1 MIFDEET
8 ARSYDDWFLTPV
20 GSYIDRREKDLILH
34 LIAPKEGE
42 RLLDVG
48 CGTGNH
54 LRFFRRKGCNVTG
67 LESSPSMLDIA
78 KKKLGQR
85 ADFHVGKAEDLPFSD
100 NEFDIVTMITS
111 LEFTDNP
118 QKAIDE
124 AIRVCRGR
132 IFIGV
137 LNKYAIIGMQRRVKG
152 IFRQSIFNS
161 ARFFGVGE
169 LIQIV
174 RAVLP
179 GVNIRWGSVIF
190 LPFGWYSFATGLEE
204 IIPVMNNPFGAF
216 IGLSFPVVFTHR
228 TIQDIVKSHIKV
240 GGTEGKRKVQG
251 AVREIKR

>member
-8 ARSYDDWFLTPV
+8 ARSYDDWLLTPV
-20 GSYIDRREKDLILH
+20 GRYIDRREKDLIFNLVV
-34 LIAPKEGE
+34 PKEGE
-42 RLLDVG
+42 RLLDVR

-67 LESSPSMLDIA
+67 LESSPSMLDVVR
-78 KKKLGQR
+78 KKLGQR

-100 NEFDIVTMITS
+100 NEFDIVTIITS
-111 LEFTDNP
+111 FDSIDDP
-118 QKAIDE
+118 QKAIGE
-124 AIRVCRGR
+124 AIRVSRDR
-132 IFIGV
+132 VFIGV
-137 LNKYAIIGMQRRVKG
+137 FNKYSLIGVRRRITR
-152 IFRQSIFNS
+152 IFSTSIYNS
-161 ARFFGVGE
+161 ARFFGIGE
-169 LIQIV
+169 LTQIV
-174 RAVLP
+174 KTALP

-204 IIPVMNNPFGAF
+204 MIPVMNNPFGAF

-240 GGTEGKRKVQG
+240 RTEGKHEVHG

>member
-8 ARSYDDWFLTPV
+8 ARSYDDWLLTPV
-20 GSYIDRREKDLILH
+20 GRYIDRREKDLIFN
-34 LIAPKEGE
+34 LIAPREGE

-78 KKKLGQR
+78 RKKLGQR
-85 ADFHVGKAEDLPFSD
+85 ADFHMGKAEDLPFSD

-111 LEFTDNP
+111 VEFMDNP
-118 QKAIDE
+118 QKAIAE
-124 AIRVCRGR
+124 AIRVCRDR
-132 IFIGV
+132 VFIGV
-137 LNKYAIIGMQRRVKG
+137 LNKHSIIGVRRRITR
-152 IFRQSIFNS
+152 IFSTSIYNS
-161 ARFFGVGE
+161 ARFFGIGE
-169 LIQIV
+169 LTQIV
-174 RAVLP
+174 KTALP

-240 GGTEGKRKVQG
+240 GTEGKHKVHG